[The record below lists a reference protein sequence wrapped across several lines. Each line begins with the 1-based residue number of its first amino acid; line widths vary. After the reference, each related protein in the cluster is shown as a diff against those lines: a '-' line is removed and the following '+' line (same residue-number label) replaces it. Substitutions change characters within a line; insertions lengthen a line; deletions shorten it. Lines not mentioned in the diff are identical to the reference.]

1 MNSKS
6 LIITFSIFLSII
18 LSIYILNQENNY
30 LRSSNSINNN
40 ITSELQVANRGES
53 RVTLKT
59 GYVQIGRLQAII
71 PSGWKR
77 EKPSSAMRIAQLNI
91 PGDNGE
97 CEIAVFSG
105 IGGGVDANLERWY
118 SQFKNKEGSRPSET
132 VIRNQF
138 YNNNLEIITS
148 YINGTYLKSSM
159 GMGGATTELEN
170 YALMAAIVLTDSEP
184 YYFKGTGPKSI
195 IDDNLN
201 KFKMFIRSIESL

>member
-30 LRSSNSINNN
+30 LKSSNSINNN
-40 ITSELQVANRGES
+40 ITSEPQVINRGES

-71 PSGWKR
+71 PPGWKR

-105 IGGGVDANLERWY
+105 IGGGVDANLEHWY
-118 SQFKNKEGSRPSET
+118 GQFKNKEGSRPSDT

-148 YINGTYLKSSM
+148 YIDGTYLKSSM
-159 GMGGATTELEN
+159 GMGGATTELDD

-195 IDDNLN
+195 INDNLN

>member
-30 LRSSNSINNN
+30 LKSSNSINNN
-40 ITSELQVANRGES
+40 ITSEPQVINRGES

-71 PSGWKR
+71 PQGWKR

-105 IGGGVDANLERWY
+105 IGGGVDANLEHWY
-118 SQFKNKEGSRPSET
+118 GQFKNKEGSRPSDT

-148 YINGTYLKSSM
+148 YIDGTYLKSSM
-159 GMGGATTELEN
+159 GMGGATTELDD

-195 IDDNLN
+195 INDNLN